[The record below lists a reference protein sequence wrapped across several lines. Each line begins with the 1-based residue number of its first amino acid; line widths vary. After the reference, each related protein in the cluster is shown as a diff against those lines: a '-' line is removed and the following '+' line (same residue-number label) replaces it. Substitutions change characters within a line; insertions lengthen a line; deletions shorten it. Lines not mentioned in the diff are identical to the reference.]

1 MWIFKK
7 KIKNELSSNAPSITD
22 KVASKIVVQIMK
34 IQLKFAEI
42 MNRLFSSMT
51 IKKIKLN
58 LIFFSLI
65 TGGYSVY
72 LIINAIA
79 TPEKKQK
86 VYTIEKLA
94 LIKNSDKTSD
104 EFRIKGQYI
113 DDATF
118 DKIRKFKKYMDS
130 LKINKSFLYDSIVAA
145 RPLLMDSISILEDI
159 YNSQKQ
165 K

>member
-34 IQLKFAEI
+34 VQLKFAEI

-79 TPEKKQK
+79 TPEQKQK

-94 LIKNSDKTSD
+94 LIKNSDKTRD
-104 EFRIKGQYI
+104 ELRIKGQYI

>member
-1 MWIFKK
+1 
-7 KIKNELSSNAPSITD
+7 
-22 KVASKIVVQIMK
+22 
-34 IQLKFAEI
+34 